1 MTRRTL
7 PAVAAGLLAAGVLL
21 TGCSSSSEEQALPD
35 VNTSQAQNP
44 LADAE
49 SVVGYMTS
57 ADSEQVVL
65 TMPDGSEREFAVRP
79 EDARRIGIG
88 HLASHEG
95 FTDIGFQVF
104 YETED
109 GTDYILG
116 AQEVAPPRGT
126 VPSSSSS
133 PAAS

>member
-1 MTRRTL
+1 MLTRIHTAL
-7 PAVAAGLLAAGVLL
+7 GTGLLATGLLL
-21 TGCSSSSEEQALPD
+21 TGCSAGEDQALPD

-44 LADAE
+44 LAGAE
-49 SVVGYMTS
+49 SVVGFMTS
-57 ADSEQVVL
+57 ADQEEVVL
-65 TMPDGSEREFAVRP
+65 TMPDGRERTFEVRP
-79 EDARRIGIG
+79 EDVQQIGIG
-88 HLASHEG
+88 HLASHVG

-116 AQEVAPPRGT
+116 AREVAPPR
-126 VPSSSSS
+126 PSAPSASST